1 MAKNRSKKQ
10 TDSPRPSQSTVIDP
24 SVHSLECSKLRDAIV
39 EANQIIKEKEAEIE
53 KKKIENDYLTMPLIL
68 LLKAIFGAG
77 IFLLAIFII
86 VGIVFSYTLFDFPKD
101 VLQTSLTSVFWF
113 AFISAIITFGVI
125 NHKHKKKQPL
135 NLTAIKI
142 VYGALLLFG
151 GVPYVW
157 ALFLNQQLVSAIAIV
172 VISVLLL
179 VFCYLAIRTLKQE
192 TDRSFL
198 VSYFSAIVSIAA
210 LAVSAVALFISQ
222 Q

>member
-1 MAKNRSKKQ
+1 MSKNRSKKQ
-10 TDSPRPSQSTVIDP
+10 TYSPRPSQSTVIDP
-24 SVHSLECSKLRDAIV
+24 SVHSLEYSKLRDAIV
-39 EANQIIKEKEAEIE
+39 EANQIIKDKKVEIE

-68 LLKAIFGAG
+68 LLRGVFGAG
-77 IFLLAIFII
+77 IFVLAIFII
-86 VGIVFSYTLFDFPKD
+86 VGIVFSYTLFDFPKN

-113 AFISAIITFGVI
+113 AFICAIITFGVI

-135 NLTAIKI
+135 NSKVIKI
-142 VYGALLLFG
+142 VFGALLLLG
-151 GVPYVW
+151 VVPYVW

-210 LAVSAVALFISQ
+210 LAVSAVALFVSQ